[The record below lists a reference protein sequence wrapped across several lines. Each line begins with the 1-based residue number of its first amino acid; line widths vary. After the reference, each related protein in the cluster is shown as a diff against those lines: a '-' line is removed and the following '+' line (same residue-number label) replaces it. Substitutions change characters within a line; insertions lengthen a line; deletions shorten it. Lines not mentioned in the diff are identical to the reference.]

1 MSDWRSDV
9 CSSDLAHR
17 FDAVDARAFGRI
29 PLAAQ
34 DHLAVAGLEME
45 LEFAV
50 GALADLEL
58 AGHACPLDSV
68 DEDRILQAC
77 QLGNRYPPKRAATSS
92 RRGIAIEI
100 VCASCRDRV
109 GQYLCIPVVAG

>member
-1 MSDWRSDV
+1 MRISDWSSDV
-9 CSSDLAHR
+9 CSSDLAADRLAVGRGEVEEELAVAGGLALEAGVVLAVLAHR

-34 DHLAVAGLEME
+34 DHLAVAGLEIE

-58 AGHACPLDSV
+58 AGHACPLESV

-77 QLGNRYPPKRAATSS
+77 K
-92 RRGIAIEI
+92 
-100 VCASCRDRV
+100 
-109 GQYLCIPVVAG
+109 